1 MFDLSRAVK
10 VILAATFILAFTSVA
25 QAQLNRSFVSAQIG
39 NDTNTCVPT
48 APCRGFTKALSVTNP
63 GGEIVVL
70 DSGGYGSSLT
80 IDKPVTIVA
89 AGVYAGMA
97 VTAGTG
103 IIVSVGGS
111 EKVILRGLTINGAGG
126 STGIYVQSAGL
137 VYVEECVIDGFTSHG
152 INFNAGRLFVKD
164 TIIRNNAG
172 NAINIFPGSGNHGAI
187 IDHCR
192 LEANNQGLLMQGP
205 ANLVVTVKDTVIAK
219 NVSSGLYLNSTGFAS
234 VLNVEQSVFLENAI
248 GLTNQGGKLNIHN
261 SNITYNQTGLS
272 TSGSNSKSSIKDSVI
287 SNNNVGVYADNNAA
301 AYLMTSMIINNFI
314 YGVQLNLGTVFTYG
328 NNAFHGN
335 ATDSNVALS
344 PINMR

>member
-1 MFDLSRAVK
+1 MSKLNSPIRF
-10 VILAATFILAFTSVA
+10 LALALFLLAFGAVA
-25 QAQLNRSFVSAQIG
+25 QAQLNRTFVSAQVG
-39 NDTNTCVPT
+39 NDANSCVPT
-48 APCRGFTKALSVTNP
+48 APCRFLPKALSVTNP

-80 IDKPVTIVA
+80 INKPVTIVA

-97 VTAGTG
+97 VTVGTG
-103 IIVSVGGS
+103 ITVSVGGS
-111 EKVILRGLTINGAGG
+111 EKVILRGVTINGAGG

-137 VYVEECVIDGFTSHG
+137 VYVEECVINGFTSHG

-164 TIIRNNAG
+164 TTIRNNDG
-172 NAINIFPGSGNHGAI
+172 NAINIFPSSGNHGVI

-192 LEANNQGLLMQGP
+192 LEANDQGLLMQGSST
-205 ANLVVTVKDTVIAK
+205 LGVTVKDTVIAK
-219 NVSSGLYLNSTGFAS
+219 NASSGLYLNSTGTAS

-248 GLTNQGGKLNIHN
+248 GITNQGGRLNIHN
-261 SNITYNQTGLS
+261 SNIAYSQTGLS

-314 YGVQLNLGTVFTYG
+314 YGVQLSLGTVFTYG